1 MFKNLAKMAMIA
13 AVFWSVPSVAEESQF
28 DAISVAV
35 GKYMDGT
42 ENGRPELLEEVMLPS
57 LEVQWVSDD
66 GELVR
71 RPAPEFIDFF
81 RDGQFRD
88 RNARIISIDTTQNGA
103 VVKVELE
110 FNQRKY
116 TDYLLMLKIGGE
128 WKISNKI
135 VTWVELAKEPE
146 G

>member
-1 MFKNLAKMAMIA
+1 MFKNLVKIAIA
-13 AVFWSVPSVAEESQF
+13 AAALWSVPSVAEEAQF

-57 LEVQWVSDD
+57 LEVQWVNDD
-66 GELVR
+66 SELVR
-71 RPAPEFIDFF
+71 RAAPDFIDFF

-103 VVKVELE
+103 MVKVELE

>member
-1 MFKNLAKMAMIA
+1 MFKKLANLVMVAAALWSAPSIA
-13 AVFWSVPSVAEESQF
+13 EDSQF

-135 VTWVELAKEPE
+135 VTWIELSNQPE